1 MVGIKKTY
9 FNDKSDD
16 DWKYKIRCCKVI
28 SFVQFWDGKRV
39 YHIEMILKSSKQ
51 INYSLEMQRVRKP
64 KAVNGQ
70 SGTTMGNLTD
80 GTQNQTQMIIVWG
93 RRILLNGMTRF
104 TLLG

>member
-1 MVGIKKTY
+1 MESKRLTSMMRVTMTGNT
-9 FNDKSDD
+9 KSDAA
-16 DWKYKIRCCKVI
+16 RSLVLF
-28 SFVQFWDGKRV
+28 SLWDGKRV

-80 GTQNQTQMIIVWG
+80 GT
-93 RRILLNGMTRF
+93 
-104 TLLG
+104 